1 MATSSYKLT
10 MLFSIVLFLLSI
22 NIAESRIV
30 SCKYDIKFYPINSYT
45 FQLNLSF
52 YFSIIIFSMIAAGI
66 GTNPA
71 LICSKIYGAN
81 IGDTCF
87 SIMQQ
92 FSVTPEA
99 FTTFNPN
106 LNCDKMFVGE
116 WICLDG
122 SSFQKFLRNLGAKK
136 KVKIDLGTKAKAN
149 V

>member
-1 MATSSYKLT
+1 MARSSYKLT
-10 MLFSIVLFLLSI
+10 MLFSFVLLFLLSI

-30 SCKYDIKFYPINSYT
+30 SSR
-45 FQLNLSF
+45 
-52 YFSIIIFSMIAAGI
+52 I
-66 GTNPA
+66 GTNSA

-92 FSVTPEA
+92 FSVTAEA

-106 LNCDKMFVGE
+106 LNCEKMFVGE

-122 SSFQKFLRNLGAKK
+122 SSL
-136 KVKIDLGTKAKAN
+136 
-149 V
+149 

>member
-1 MATSSYKLT
+1 MAKASYKQA
-10 MLFSIVLFLLSI
+10 MLLSFVLFFLLCI
-22 NIAESRIV
+22 NMAESRTL
-30 SCKYDIKFYPINSYT
+30 SSGTGKNSV
-45 FQLNLSF
+45 
-52 YFSIIIFSMIAAGI
+52 
-66 GTNPA
+66 

-87 SIMQQ
+87 SIMQN

-122 SSFQKFLRNLGAKK
+122 SSF
-136 KVKIDLGTKAKAN
+136 
-149 V
+149 